1 MIRRACVLILVGFCS
16 QVFAAGE
23 PESAVVVVNANS
35 WASTRIANEYVHAR
49 GIPASHVIYLTDL
62 PSFERMRVEEFRQ
75 RILIPVQ
82 QTIDERGLTGQI
94 DCVLYSADFP
104 TAIDVSGDAGQR
116 RLPQILTKVAAIN
129 GLTFLHRAVLAKDI
143 RYLELGINRYARPV
157 GSSSDDTPWD
167 DDQRQQYA
175 ESLAKFQAFTMRQAA
190 KRREASKRSK
200 EKTGEPGT
208 KRSPEAESPPDKQ
221 TWAEELAPIL
231 ESLTPLRA
239 KHPHSAD
246 LLYNLAC
253 VLAQMDRGDEAMEAL
268 RAAVQAGW
276 WNYGLVSRDRD
287 LRSLRQRA
295 DFQELIAQMEAAKFE
310 VQPPVEFSATTGW
323 PADGSIDTAEQGER
337 FLLSTVLAYTSGR
350 GNSVREAL
358 ASLRRSIAADGT
370 RPNGTVYFLENGNI
384 RSTTREWGLR
394 RAAEELE
401 ELGVRAA
408 VEPGILPEGKS
419 DVAGATI
426 GTASFDWAASG
437 STILPGAICEHLTS
451 CGGMLHEGA
460 GQTPLTEF
468 IRYGAAGASGTVT
481 EPYAIQAKFPTPF
494 IHWFYAQGVTLAEAF
509 YLSVA
514 GPYQLLIVGDGLCQ
528 PWVRQTELDVDGLK
542 TGSTLNGIVTLTPRM
557 APTETF
563 QPTEYELYLD
573 GCRILTEKPNTGLV
587 WDTTHASDGPHEVC
601 VVGRAA
607 GTVGTRAVT
616 RLSVVVRNGEAEFE
630 LKSAVPAELRWDQPL
645 VLDARMAGA
654 KAIIFYQHSR
664 EVARITGSEGHVEVD
679 ARRLGQGPSRIQP
692 VGVLTAGG
700 MVWGQPIAVNVVP
713 PPSLRAVELPAGK
726 ELASGF
732 QVHVTDQS
740 PQIIGRADGDWLAKA
755 GVKNGVSFTVE
766 AWFEVPD
773 DDVYQFQLRGDA
785 RSLTVDGVSQDW
797 PRGGSWWFVPVSL
810 TRGLHHLHLEGIAS
824 THPTLDV
831 RFGGQGTHRLDG
843 QRFRHAAD

>member
-1 MIRRACVLILVGFCS
+1 MMRRAWVLILVGFCA

-23 PESAVVVVNANS
+23 PENAVVVVNRNS

-49 GIPASHVIYLTDL
+49 GVPASHVIYLADL
-62 PSFERMRVEEFRQ
+62 PSFERIRVEEFRQ
-75 RILIPVQ
+75 RILIPVL
-82 QTIDERGLTGQI
+82 QTIDERGLAGQI

-116 RLPQILTKVAAIN
+116 PLPQILTKVAAIN
-129 GLTFLHRAVLAKDI
+129 GLTFLHRAVTAKDI
-143 RYLELGINRYARPV
+143 RYLDLGINRYARPV
-157 GSSSDDTPWD
+157 GSSSRDTPWD
-167 DDQRQQYA
+167 DDQQQQYA
-175 ESLAKFQAFTMRQAA
+175 EALAKFQAFTMR
-190 KRREASKRSK
+190 RREASKRSK
-200 EKTGEPGT
+200 EKTDESET
-208 KRSPEAESPPDKQ
+208 KPSSEAESPPDKQ
-221 TWAEELAPIL
+221 ALAQELAPIV

-253 VLAQMDRGDEAMEAL
+253 VLAQMDRGDEAIEAL
-268 RAAVQAGW
+268 QAAVQAGW
-276 WNYGLVSRDRD
+276 WNYGLGSHDRD
-287 LRSLRQRA
+287 LRSLRQRV
-295 DFQELIAQMEAAKFE
+295 DFQELIAQMKAVKFE
-310 VQPPVEFSATTGW
+310 VQPPVEFNVTTDW
-323 PADGSIDTAEQGER
+323 LADGSIGTAEQGER
-337 FLLSTVLAYTSGR
+337 YMLSTVLAYTSGR

-358 ASLRRSIAADGT
+358 ASLRRSITADGT
-370 RPNGTVYFLENGNI
+370 RPRGTVYFLENGSI

-394 RAAEELE
+394 RAAEELQQ
-401 ELGVRAA
+401 LGVRAA
-408 VEPGILPEGKS
+408 VEPGILPKGKS

-509 YLSVA
+509 YLSVT

-528 PWVRQTELDVDGLK
+528 PWARQTELDVDGLK
-542 TGSTLNGIVTLTPRM
+542 TGSTLKGTVTLTP
-557 APTETF
+557 PVESTDTF

-573 GCRILTEKPNTGLV
+573 GRRILTEKPNTGLV
-587 WDTTHASDGPHEVC
+587 WDTTQAPDGPHEVC

-616 RLSVVVRNGEAEFE
+616 RLPVVIGNGEAKFE
-630 LKSAVPAELRWDQPL
+630 LNSPVPAELRWDKPL

-654 KAIIFYQHSR
+654 KEIIFYQHAR
-664 EVARITGSEGHVEVD
+664 EVARITGSEGQVEID
-679 ARRLGQGPSRIQP
+679 PRRLGQGPSRIQP

-700 MVWGQPIAVNVVP
+700 MVWGQPVAVNVVP
-713 PPSLRAVELPAGK
+713 PPSLQAVELPAGK
-726 ELASGF
+726 QLASGF
-732 QVHVTDQS
+732 QVQATDQS
-740 PQIIGRADGDWLAKA
+740 PQIIGRAEGDWLAKA
-755 GVKNGVSFTVE
+755 GVTKDVSFAVE

-785 RSLTVDGVSQDW
+785 RSLTVDGEPQDW
-797 PRGGSWWFVPVSL
+797 PRGGSWWFVPVPL
-810 TRGLHHLHLEGIAS
+810 AHGLHHLHLEGVAS
-824 THPTLDV
+824 AHPTLDV
-831 RFGGQGTHRLDG
+831 RFGGQGTQRLDG
-843 QRFRHAAD
+843 QRFRHTE

>member
-1 MIRRACVLILVGFCS
+1 MMRLARILIFVGFCS

-23 PESAVVVVNANS
+23 PENAVVVVNANS

-49 GIPASHVIYLTDL
+49 GIPGSHVIYLADL
-62 PSFERMRVEEFRQ
+62 PSFERIRVEEFRQ
-75 RILIPVQ
+75 RILIPVL
-82 QTIDERGLTGQI
+82 QTIDERGLAGQI

-129 GLTFLHRAVLAKDI
+129 GLTFLHRAVTAKDI
-143 RYLELGINRYARPV
+143 RYLDLGINHYARPV
-157 GSSSDDTPWD
+157 GSSSQDTPWD

-175 ESLAKFQAFTMRQAA
+175 EALAKFQAFTMRQAA
-190 KRREASKRSK
+190 RRREASKRSK
-200 EKTGEPGT
+200 EKTDEPGS
-208 KRSPEAESPPDKQ
+208 KPSPEAESAPDKQ
-221 TWAEELAPIL
+221 ALAEELTPII

-276 WNYGLVSRDRD
+276 WNYGLGSHDRD
-287 LRSLRQRA
+287 LRSLRQRT
-295 DFQELIAQMEAAKFE
+295 DFQELIAQMKVVKFE
-310 VQPPVEFSATTGW
+310 VHPPVEFNSTTDW
-323 PADGSIDTAEQGER
+323 QADGSVGPAEQGER
-337 FLLSTVLAYTSGR
+337 YLLSTVLAYTSGR

-370 RPNGTVYFLENGNI
+370 RPSGTVYFLENGNI

-394 RAAEELE
+394 RAAEKLQ
-401 ELGVRAA
+401 ELGVGAA
-408 VEPGILPEGKS
+408 VEPGILPQGKS

-426 GTASFDWAASG
+426 GAASFDWAASG

-528 PWVRQTELDVDGLK
+528 PWARQAELDVDGLK
-542 TGSTLNGIVTLTPRM
+542 AGSTLKGTVTLTPRM
-557 APTETF
+557 TPTDMF
-563 QPTEYELYLD
+563 QPTGYELYLD
-573 GCRILTEKPNTGLV
+573 GRRILTEKPHTGLV
-587 WDTTHASDGPHEVC
+587 WDTSQASDGPHEVC
-601 VVGRAA
+601 VVGRGT

-616 RLSVVVRNGEAEFE
+616 RLPVVIRNGEAEFE

-645 VLDARMAGA
+645 VLDARVAGA
-654 KAIIFYQHSR
+654 KEILFYQRAR
-664 EVARITGSEGHVEVD
+664 EVARITGSEGQVEID
-679 ARRLGQGPSRIQP
+679 SRRLGQGPSQIQP
-692 VGVLTAGG
+692 VGVLTSGG
-700 MVWGQPIAVNVVP
+700 MIWGHPVAVNVVAP
-713 PPSLRAVELPAGK
+713 PTLRAVELPAGK
-726 ELASGF
+726 QLASGF
-732 QVHVTDQS
+732 QVQATDQS
-740 PQIIGRADGDWLAKA
+740 PQIIERAEGDWLAKA
-755 GVKNGVSFTVE
+755 GVTEDVSFAVE

-785 RSLTVDGVSQDW
+785 RLLTVDGVPQDW
-797 PRGGSWWFVPVSL
+797 PRSGSWWFVPVPL
-810 TRGLHHLHLEGIAS
+810 ARGLHQLHLEGVAS

-831 RFGGQGTHRLDG
+831 RFGGQGTQRLDG
-843 QRFRHAAD
+843 QRFRHVE